1 MFLKISQNSQ
11 ENTCPRVSFLIK
23 LQTLLRKRP
32 WHRRFPVN
40 FTKFLRTSFF
50 IEHLWWLLLD
60 LLRQIF
66 KDINISILR
75 FIDSYGFHR
84 EKVKRDRSNNFRAMK
99 IAQNVRNKSKLQFKT
114 FENYRINTTAWKV
127 SKDRVFSGPYFP
139 VFGLI
144 TGKYRPEKTPCLN
157 TFHTVSFFRYIIFS

>member
-11 ENTCPRVSFLIK
+11 KNTCARVSFLIK
-23 LQTLLRKRP
+23 LQTLLRKRR

-99 IAQNVRNKSKLQFKT
+99 ISQNVRNKSKLQFKT

-139 VFGLI
+139 VFGAD
-144 TGKYRPEKTPCLN
+144 YRKIQTRKNSVFEH
-157 TFHTVSFFRYIIFS
+157 FSHSEFF